1 MSDKR
6 LFKSSEDFTRDVV
19 QIEILAIRG
28 HYFIRNYDRIVVNG
42 KFKKAKR
49 GWVKLDITDLE
60 FKKMCKAYRGD
71 KVYKIQ
77 YENMFLYSCKVNP
90 MIGETLL

>member
-1 MSDKR
+1 MSEKR
-6 LFKSSEDFTRDVV
+6 LFRSSEDFTRDVV
-19 QIEILAIRG
+19 QIEILVMDG
-28 HYFIRNYDRIVVNG
+28 NYFVRNYDRIVVNG

-49 GWVKLDITDLE
+49 GWVKLDITDLD

-77 YENMFLYSCKVNP
+77 YENRFLYSMKVNP